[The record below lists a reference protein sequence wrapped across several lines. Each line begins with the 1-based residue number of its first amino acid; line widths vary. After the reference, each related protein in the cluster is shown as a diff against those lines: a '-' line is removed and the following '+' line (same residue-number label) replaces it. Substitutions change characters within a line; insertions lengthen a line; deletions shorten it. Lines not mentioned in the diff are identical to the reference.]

1 MSSSSSSF
9 AEIAPRYDR
18 LRPLLEGDRRR
29 ITKLLEGIKTGDTIL
44 EVGCGTGRY
53 MIPIAELSRARVIG
67 VDQEQRMLEVARE
80 KDTDKRIDWRS
91 GTAYRL
97 PGPAQSAALVFM
109 ALLLHLLKQRTKAF

>member
-53 MIPIAELSRARVIG
+53 TIPIAELSRARLHG
-67 VDQEQRMLEVARE
+67 HAR
-80 KDTDKRIDWRS
+80 
-91 GTAYRL
+91 
-97 PGPAQSAALVFM
+97 PPAQAAHEGFQAGSSRAPPGRATHQLD
-109 ALLLHLLKQRTKAF
+109 LHAEPHREQLLKR